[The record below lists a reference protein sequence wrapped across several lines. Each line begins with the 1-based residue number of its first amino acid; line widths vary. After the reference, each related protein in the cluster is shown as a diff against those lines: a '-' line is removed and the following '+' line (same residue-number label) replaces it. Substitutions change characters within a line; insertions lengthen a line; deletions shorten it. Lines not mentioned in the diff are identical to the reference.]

1 MGRMRKMGGIGRR
14 LIIAGMLLLF
24 IGLLVHGV
32 RSGDAGYVLSNAQTF
47 CYRCSLGLPDE

>member
-1 MGRMRKMGGIGRR
+1 MGRR

-32 RSGDAGYVLSNAQTF
+32 RAGHAGYVLSNAQAF
-47 CYRCSLGLPDE
+47 CYRCSLGYPDE